1 MPSMSATRRLSG
13 LGATTAALVLLFAVS
28 TCHGGF
34 TAPCSQG
41 WVKTER
47 KLDPNEPSDLSEC
60 QALLLGDLPT
70 NNILLGG
77 KGVTHCIP
85 LTCVSN
91 ALPFDIT
98 HGTLSTQAIHPYSMT
113 LNLAMVRMVAQIQQN
128 AWRPAR
134 PCAA

>member
-1 MPSMSATRRLSG
+1 MSSMSATR
-13 LGATTAALVLLFAVS
+13 ATTAALVLLFAVS

-77 KGVTHCIP
+77 KGVTHCTT

-91 ALPFDIT
+91 PLHFDIT
-98 HGTLSTQAIHPYSMT
+98 HDPLSTQAIHPYSMT